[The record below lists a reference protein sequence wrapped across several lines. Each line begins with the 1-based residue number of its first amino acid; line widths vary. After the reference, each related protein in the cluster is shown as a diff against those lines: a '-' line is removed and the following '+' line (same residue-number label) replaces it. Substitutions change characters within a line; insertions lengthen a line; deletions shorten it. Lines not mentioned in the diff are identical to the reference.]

1 MRFPNSDRLLLLLS
15 LCCLV
20 GCSGPTRDADFV
32 KAANDNNL
40 KKMGSAY
47 QLYAARFGY
56 TGPKSK
62 EDLLNFLKTNE
73 TIEKNLK
80 LMEIDRGSIENYF
93 ISEND
98 GKEFKFRWGVFIDPD
113 SERSKEPLVFEQE
126 GKEGVRLVILSNRKI
141 LEVKDDAK
149 YNELFAG
156 KVDSE
161 EAKSDLEK
169 EEESDIEL
177 ED

>member
-1 MRFPNSDRLLLLLS
+1 M
-15 LCCLV
+15 
-20 GCSGPTRDADFV
+20 
-32 KAANDNNL
+32 
-40 KKMGSAY
+40 
-47 QLYAARFGY
+47 
-56 TGPKSK
+56 
-62 EDLLNFLKTNE
+62 
-73 TIEKNLK
+73 
-80 LMEIDRGSIENYF
+80 
-93 ISEND
+93 
-98 GKEFKFRWGVFIDPD
+98 
-113 SERSKEPLVFEQE
+113 
-126 GKEGVRLVILSNRKI
+126 RLVILSNRKI